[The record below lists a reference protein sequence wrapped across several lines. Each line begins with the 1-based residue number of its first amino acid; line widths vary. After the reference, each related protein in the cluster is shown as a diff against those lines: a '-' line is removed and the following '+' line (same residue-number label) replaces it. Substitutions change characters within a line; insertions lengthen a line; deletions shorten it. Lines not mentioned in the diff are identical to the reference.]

1 MNCPNC
7 RNENPE
13 SRKFCRKCGTK
24 LILACSQCGFE
35 YLPDDMFCSE
45 CGHQLSLTA
54 PTTKPTPPLLSPD
67 ETLAKIQRYLPQGL
81 AEKILSQRERIEGE
95 RKQVTVLFT
104 DMASYTSM
112 TEKFDPEETY
122 SLMEKVYEI
131 LIRKVNEYGGTVNE
145 LTGDGI
151 MALFG
156 APIALEDAPQRAIRA
171 SLAIHREMVLFNEKM
186 RLKKP
191 GLPPMKMRAGIHTGP
206 VVVGTLSNDL
216 RVGLRAM
223 GETVN
228 LASRMEGLAEPGT
241 TYVTNDTFKLTEGFF
256 RFEALGEKQVK
267 GKEIPLRVYQVIAPS
282 SRRTRF
288 DVSAERGLTPWV
300 GRERELELLLDG
312 LLRSK
317 QGRGQVFSIVA
328 EAGGGKS
335 RLLYEFRKA
344 VANEE
349 VTFLEGKCLS
359 YSRGVAYHPVI
370 DILKSNFEIR
380 EEDGDAEIREKVT
393 NGLKNL
399 EADPAATLPYLLELL
414 SVKDSGIDSILMSPE
429 GKKDQIIAALK
440 RIVLKGSEIRPL
452 VMAIEDLHW
461 LDNSSEEVLKYIL
474 ESIPGARI
482 LLIFTYRPEFIPSW
496 RGKSFHNQLT
506 LQRLSNRE
514 GLEMA
519 SYLLGTGEMERSLEV
534 LLLEKTEGNPFF
546 LEEFIRS
553 LKELKLIE
561 RKGSTYGLSKSV
573 LEMTIPTTIQEV
585 ILARVDPQPPRAK
598 EVLQAGSVIEREFD
612 FQLIKQVTRFPEP
625 ELLCNLS
632 LLKDSELLYERGIYP
647 QSSYIFKHAL
657 TREVVYG
664 SILTKRRKE
673 LHGAVAEAME
683 HIYQSNLAEHLCTL
697 CDHFMAAENYEQGE
711 IYAKLAARKA
721 QKTGSLPDA
730 IDQTIKRITCLERL
744 PMTDERQRKVID
756 TRTVLAL
763 NLAQLNR
770 YLEAKGVIDP
780 IIDQAIK
787 LGYKKRLCQIRTIM
801 GAYYAHQEENF
812 PAASQA
818 FKEALTISEE
828 VDDIVTTFLS
838 SYWFGSNL
846 CLNCEFK
853 EATRHLQKALDIS
866 IAAGNPRGIASAKAS
881 FAYFCFF
888 NQGMIDLG
896 FRTSIEAVQIAEE
909 SGDDYSKGIAYNCH
923 GVSCYGRGL
932 FEKAEKHL
940 LKGIGFCERVNEKG
954 WNFLAH
960 WCLGEIYFEIND
972 FLKSGEWYERG
983 CRLLKDSLLF
993 PSLLGWGKV
1002 GLIRAKSRINPKDTD
1017 LDSLYD
1023 LSRNNKYK
1031 AAQGWI
1037 FSYIGTILMNLDEGH
1052 SFEAGAWIQK
1062 AIEED
1067 QRNGTR
1073 FFLGRDY
1080 ALYGKL
1086 IKQKGERSKA
1096 QEHLSK
1102 AIEIMKKCGA
1112 DGWVEKTEQELALIS

>member
-7 RNENPE
+7 WTENPE
-13 SRKFCRKCGTK
+13 SRKFCRKCGAK
-24 LILACSQCGFE
+24 LILACSQCGFKN
-35 YLPDDMFCSE
+35 LPDDMFCSE
-45 CGHQLSLTA
+45 CGHQLSLAA
-54 PTTKPTPPLLSPD
+54 PTAKPTQPLLSPD

-81 AEKILSQRERIEGE
+81 VEKILSQRGRIEGE

-104 DMASYTSM
+104 DIANYTSM
-112 TEKFDPEETY
+112 AEKLDPEETY
-122 SLMEKVYEI
+122 SIMEKIYEI

-156 APIALEDAPQRAIRA
+156 APIALEDAPQRAIRG
-171 SLAIHREMVLFNEKM
+171 SLSIHRELVLFNEKM
-186 RLKKP
+186 RLEKP
-191 GLPPMKMRAGIHTGP
+191 GLPPIKMRAGIHTGP

-216 RVGLRAM
+216 RIGLRAM
-223 GETVN
+223 GDTVN
-228 LASRMEGLAEPGT
+228 IASRMEGLAEPGT
-241 TYVTNDTFKLTEGFF
+241 TYVTNDTFKITEGFF

-282 SRRTRF
+282 NRRTRF

-312 LLRSK
+312 FLRSK
-317 QGRGQVFSIVA
+317 EGRGQVFSIVA

-349 VTFLEGKCLS
+349 VIFLEAKCLS
-359 YSRGVAYHPVI
+359 YSRGVAYYPVI

-380 EEDGDAEIREKVT
+380 EEDGDVEIREKVKK
-393 NGLKNL
+393 GLKNL
-399 EADPAATLPYLLELL
+399 EADPAPTLPYLLELL
-414 SVKDSGIDSILMSPE
+414 SVKDSGIDSILMGPE
-429 GKKDQIIAALK
+429 GKKDQIIEALK
-440 RIVLKGSEIRPL
+440 RILLKGSEIRPL

-461 LDNSSEEVLKYIL
+461 LDNSSEELLKYIL

-496 RGKSFHNQLT
+496 GGKSFQNQLT

-514 GLEMA
+514 ALEMA

-561 RKGSTYGLSKSV
+561 RKGSTYGLSKSA
-573 LEMTIPTTIQEV
+573 LKMAIPTTIQEV

-598 EVLQAGSVIEREFD
+598 EVLQAGAVIEREFD
-612 FQLIKQVTRFPEP
+612 FQLIKQVTQFSEP
-625 ELLCNLS
+625 ELLSNVS
-632 LLKDSELLYERGIYP
+632 LLKASELLYERGIYP

-673 LHGAVAEAME
+673 IHEAVAKAME
-683 HIYQSNLAEHLCTL
+683 QIYQSNLAEHLCTL
-697 CDHFMAAENYEQGE
+697 CDHFMAGENYEQGE
-711 IYAKLAARKA
+711 IYANLAAQKA
-721 QKTGSLPDA
+721 LKAGSLQDA

-744 PMTDERQRKVID
+744 PLTDERQKKIID
-756 TRTVLAL
+756 TRTVLSL

-770 YLEAKGVIDP
+770 YFEAKEAIDP
-780 IIDQAIK
+780 IIDLTIK
-787 LGYKKRLCQIRTIM
+787 LSYKKRLCQIRTIM

-812 PAASQA
+812 QAASHA
-818 FKEALTISEE
+818 FKESLTISEE
-828 VDDIVTTFLS
+828 VNDIVTTFLS

-846 CLNCEFK
+846 CLNCEF
-853 EATRHLQKALDIS
+853 EEGNRHLQKALDIS
-866 IAAGNPRGIASAKAS
+866 IAAGNLRGIASAKAS

-888 NQGMIDLG
+888 NQGKIDLA
-896 FRTSIEAVQIAEE
+896 FQNSLEAVQIAEE
-909 SGDDYSKGIAYNCH
+909 SKDDYSKGIAYNCH

-932 FEKAEKHL
+932 FEEAEKHL

-954 WNFLAH
+954 WNFLGH
-960 WCLGEIYFEIND
+960 WCLGEIYFEMND
-972 FLKSGEWYERG
+972 FPRSEGWYEKG
-983 CRLLKDSLLF
+983 CKFLKNSLIF

-1002 GLIRAKSRINPKDTD
+1002 GMMRAKSNTNPKNTD
-1017 LDSLYD
+1017 LGSLYA
-1023 LSRNNKYK
+1023 LSKNNKYK
-1031 AAQGWI
+1031 TAQGWI
-1037 FSYIGTILMNLDEGH
+1037 FSYIGTILMNLSEGH
-1052 SFEAGAWIQK
+1052 ISEAGGWIQK

-1067 QRNGTR
+1067 LKNRTR

-1080 ALYGKL
+1080 ALYGRLFKR
-1086 IKQKGERSKA
+1086 KNDRPKA
-1096 QEHLSK
+1096 QEHLVK
-1102 AIEIMKKCGA
+1102 AIEIMKECGA
-1112 DGWVEKTEQELALIS
+1112 DGWVEKAEKELALI